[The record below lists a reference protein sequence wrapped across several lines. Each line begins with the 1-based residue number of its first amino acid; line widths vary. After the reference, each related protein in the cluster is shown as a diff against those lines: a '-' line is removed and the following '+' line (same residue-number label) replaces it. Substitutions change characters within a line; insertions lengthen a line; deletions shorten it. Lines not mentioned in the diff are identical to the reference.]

1 MGMSPY
7 GGSGQDVSSPDVME
21 DHLLL
26 LDSVHALLSSIEDF
40 RMSEV
45 LQESNKDAVLWS
57 LSGTGS
63 VIHNAQHLV
72 AAIELWQ
79 QRADG
84 PDNETIEE
92 LIEMTFNAL
101 HRWLSWKSFAQ
112 LPKRNAHSSA
122 SSLKRAGAISPTSAE
137 DALEDLF
144 HGDPWEDCDE
154 LAAEDLLEWLAD
166 AMQYPPTAG
175 VQNPYDAYAASA
187 MKALSDHGKLDL
199 ACFVETSTCASLNSR
214 QVMSASQ
221 LSSSS
226 HCSSEFGFLELES
239 TTSGDLRSNTD
250 LESHHCP
257 HSQDRDRHIGS
268 KMLVRAPAIT
278 MTHLARQ
285 KKLVD
290 VASAELTPREGWTP
304 REVWASLHEGCQVV
318 AGSSAVGLC
327 SPSCNCLTCLLG
339 ISSHGEGS

>member
-7 GGSGQDVSSPDVME
+7 GGSGQDVASPDVME

-112 LPKRNAHSSA
+112 LPQCNAHSSA

-154 LAAEDLLEWLAD
+154 LAAEDLLEWMAD
-166 AMQYPPTAG
+166 AMQYPPTSG
-175 VQNPYDAYAASA
+175 VQNPYEAYAASA
-187 MKALSDHGKLDL
+187 MKALPDHSKLDL
-199 ACFVETSTCASLNSR
+199 AHFVEASTCASLNSR
-214 QVMSASQ
+214 HLLSASQ

-226 HCSSEFGFLELES
+226 DCGSDFSLLEQGS
-239 TTSGDLRSNTD
+239 TCTTSGGLRSNTD
-250 LESHHCP
+250 MESHHRL
-257 HSQDRDRHIGS
+257 HSQDRDHHIGS

-290 VASAELTPREGWTP
+290 VASAQLTPREMWTSS
-304 REVWASLHEGCQVV
+304 REGCLVV
-318 AGSSAVGLC
+318 PGCSSVGF
-327 SPSCNCLTCLLG
+327 SE
-339 ISSHGEGS
+339 GEGS